1 LFSFLALKFT
11 AGENTS
17 LAIDGTAAGVAASH
31 ASAAAPLLVFGIIA
45 FRNLFPGIVQEK
57 RKHSLLEAV
66 VPNVDAREQARH
78 ALTMK
83 SIGAV
88 NIRFAASIGMETCRV
103 MFSCGTAATKER
115 GTTAKKETQTRD
127 TRRLK

>member
-1 LFSFLALKFT
+1 MALKFT
-11 AGENTS
+11 AGKNTS
-17 LAIDGTAAGVAASH
+17 LATDGTAAGVAACH

-45 FRNLFPGIVQEK
+45 FRNLFPGFVQEK

-66 VPNVDAREQARH
+66 VPNVDARGQARH

-88 NIRFAASIGMETCRV
+88 NIRFAASIRIEIRIETCRG
-103 MFSCGTAATKER
+103 MSSCGTAATKER